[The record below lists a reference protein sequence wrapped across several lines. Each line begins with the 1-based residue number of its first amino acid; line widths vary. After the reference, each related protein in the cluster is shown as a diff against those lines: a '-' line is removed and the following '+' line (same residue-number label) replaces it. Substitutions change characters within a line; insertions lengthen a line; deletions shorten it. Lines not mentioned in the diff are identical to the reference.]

1 MPVEFEI
8 FEWKISGASVSS
20 FGTTTA
26 RHPEQSYFLM
36 THSGARHWWW
46 SKWHEIFHT
55 KQFSPTFLLTQQR
68 QRQQTAEREFR
79 PQPSPSGEWN
89 FLIFITAA
97 PLTSTTTTFLVYG
110 DVQAGRSRGL
120 KDDSWEFCRCDQSL
134 KIFQHFIVSGT
145 LKMWKLS
152 LNRFQLWLWPTRC
165 RRHCHRSPAWTSSNW
180 TEKRAL
186 KVQEFAMTSRI
197 SLRFLGKLN
206 LRWDAHYLCIAILS
220 FDYKQRFYKKSFD
233 SRERLPS
240 CQNNS
245 LLLLWWACGKSKYFP
260 LISRKKTRFHSGI
273 LIVNERRRR
282 QEFFYFYLHRSFIM
296 KWRGEIRRRI
306 LLLCLL
312 LRSSWDRIWKFHK
325 LLHCTVCSNKWF
337 TRAFSSSQSARPSSI
352 VPARSAE

>member
-1 MPVEFEI
+1 MARNFSHKTILSNFSAHTAATAAADRRARISSPALTEWRVEFSHFHHRSSI
-8 FEWKISGASVSS
+8 NINDNDISRVRRCASWPEP
-20 FGTTTA
+20 GTKRWLVRILSLWA
-26 RHPEQSYFLM
+26 R
-36 THSGARHWWW
+36 
-46 SKWHEIFHT
+46 
-55 KQFSPTFLLTQQR
+55 
-68 QRQQTAEREFR
+68 
-79 PQPSPSGEWN
+79 
-89 FLIFITAA
+89 
-97 PLTSTTTTFLVYG
+97 
-110 DVQAGRSRGL
+110 
-120 KDDSWEFCRCDQSL
+120 QSL
-134 KIFQHFIVSGT
+134 KKFQHFIVSGT

-152 LNRFQLWLWPTRC
+152 LNRFQLWLWPTWC
-165 RRHCHRSPAWTSSNW
+165 RRHCHHSPAWTSSKW

-186 KVQEFAMTSRI
+186 KIQKFAMTSRI

-220 FDYKQRFYKKSFD
+220 FDCKQRLYKKSFD

-296 KWRGEIRRRI
+296 KWRGKIRRRI